1 MCRSLADGLVAKP
14 SGYQGS
20 VTSTKLKVSGID
32 VFSAGDFSGG
42 EGCEDIVMRDASR
55 GIYKRVIVKQD
66 RVVGAVLYGD
76 TQDGNWY
83 FDLLKRQE
91 DVSQVRDALIFGQA
105 FASGGG
111 ASANPNAAVAAL
123 SEDAEICGCNGVSKA
138 KVVSCIDGGA
148 TTLDAIRAT
157 CKASASCGSCTGLV
171 ESLLAITLG
180 DDYAGERAE
189 KTLCKCT
196 SFTHE
201 DVRRLIVEKQLKA
214 ITEVMQELHWTTPD
228 GCSSCRSEERRVG
241 KECVSTSCALVT
253 GVQTCALPICWMRS
267 ARPARRQQAAA
278 PARDWLKACSPSLWA
293 MIMPENGRKRRC
305 ASAPASRMRTCAA

>member
-1 MCRSLADGLVAKP
+1 
-14 SGYQGS
+14 
-20 VTSTKLKVSGID
+20 
-32 VFSAGDFSGG
+32 
-42 EGCEDIVMRDASR
+42 MRDASR

-214 ITEVMQELHWTTPD
+214 IPEVMQELHWTTPE
-228 GCSSCRSEERRVG
+228 GCYSCRPALNYYLLCAWPEEHQEDPRTRFVNERMRSEEQTSELQSQIGRAHVLTPVSIAQLVCSLLIEKKNQ
-241 KECVSTSCALVT
+241 KE
-253 GVQTCALPICWMRS
+253 
-267 ARPARRQQAAA
+267 
-278 PARDWLKACSPSLWA
+278 
-293 MIMPENGRKRRC
+293 
-305 ASAPASRMRTCAA
+305 